1 MKHQDRRR
9 ADSFGDDA
17 EQYDRARPGYPDA
30 LIDHLLQDQPG
41 RVLDVGCGTG
51 IASRM
56 LQARGCQVTGVEP
69 DRRMAAVARRY
80 GLAVEVTRFEDW
92 DPAGR
97 QFDLVISAQAWHWVD
112 PARGAARAHEA
123 LLAGGRIAVFWNRGQ
138 PPEEIRAAFDAA
150 YGRAAPSLGRGYAL
164 PSAALQSPDEDC
176 RLAAEI
182 FASCPG
188 LVDATTRMFEHSVE
202 YTTRQWLDQLP
213 THSDHRTLP
222 PRQLAEVLAAVGEAT
237 EAAGGRFEMRYQT
250 WLAEARRGPGAG

>member
-1 MKHQDRRR
+1 VKHQDRRR

-30 LIDHLLQDQPG
+30 LIDHLVRDEPV

-56 LQARGCQVTGVEP
+56 LQARGCRLTGVEP
-69 DRRMAAVARRY
+69 DGRMAAVARRY
-80 GLAVEVTRFEDW
+80 GLAVEVTHFEDW

-112 PARGAARAHEA
+112 PARGAA
-123 LLAGGRIAVFWNRGQ
+123 LAERVLRSGGRIGVFWNRGQ
-138 PPEEIRAAFDAA
+138 PSNELRAAFDAA
-150 YGRAAPSLGRGYAL
+150 YRRAAPSLGRGYAL
-164 PSAALQSPDEDC
+164 PSAAQKEPDEEC
-176 RLAAEI
+176 RLAAEA
-182 FASCPG
+182 FAACEG
-188 LVDATTRMFEHSVE
+188 FVDVGTRMFMHAVE
-202 YTTRQWLDQLP
+202 YTTHQWLDQLP

-222 PRQLAEVLAAVGEAT
+222 ARQLEAVLAAVGETT

-250 WLAEARRGPGAG
+250 WLVEARRGRGAG